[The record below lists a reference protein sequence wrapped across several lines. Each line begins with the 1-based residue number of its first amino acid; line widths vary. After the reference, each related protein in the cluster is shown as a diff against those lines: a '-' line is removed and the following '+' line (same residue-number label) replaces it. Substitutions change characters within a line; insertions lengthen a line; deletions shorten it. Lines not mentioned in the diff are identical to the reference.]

1 MKCLRGLAV
10 LLTAALAACCLP
22 ATALASGGADI
33 ASATTVAYGQQQFGN
48 TATDSCVFPG
58 SLGQPEVSWW
68 LLPVT
73 AGDKATIDL
82 ETTSLDGPA
91 ALFAKLWPVGTTDF
105 NVNTAS
111 PFQEVPTKANGK
123 AEMVVPVMPRSGTM
137 PLQFLA
143 NGDGCGAGTGGPYD
157 FTARVEHRLVV
168 SLSAAG
174 VNRPLHRTR
183 FLLGVHNPDGVP
195 VSDPRLRY
203 DVERLT
209 GGRWFTIARHRPP
222 FAFTWRWP
230 RAQRGRRQSIRVQ
243 LHGPGYLTATSRAVR
258 VSGV

>member
-1 MKCLRGLAV
+1 
-10 LLTAALAACCLP
+10 
-22 ATALASGGADI
+22 
-33 ASATTVAYGQQQFGN
+33 
-48 TATDSCVFPG
+48 
-58 SLGQPEVSWW
+58 
-68 LLPVT
+68 
-73 AGDKATIDL
+73 
-82 ETTSLDGPA
+82 
-91 ALFAKLWPVGTTDF
+91 
-105 NVNTAS
+105 
-111 PFQEVPTKANGK
+111 
-123 AEMVVPVMPRSGTM
+123 M

-143 NGDGCGAGTGGPYD
+143 NGDGCGAGTGGSYD

-174 VNRPLHRTR
+174 VNRRQRRTR

-230 RAQRGRRQSIRVQ
+230 RAQRGRRQSMRSTARYRVPDGDEPSGARQ
-243 LHGPGYLTATSRAVR
+243 GRVREAVMARGGVAGDSGAAPLRAPNRDGLSLV
-258 VSGV
+258 GVPFEVFDSTTD